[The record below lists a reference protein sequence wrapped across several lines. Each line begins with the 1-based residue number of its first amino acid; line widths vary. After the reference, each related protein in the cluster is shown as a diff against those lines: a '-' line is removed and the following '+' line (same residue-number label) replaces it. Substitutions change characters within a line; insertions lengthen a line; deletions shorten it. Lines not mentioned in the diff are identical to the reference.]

1 MIYIIRTWMLLSVGF
16 IAIQFAFVPFA
27 QAQVAPL
34 TTPTTPAEPVAPLAT
49 LIDVSA
55 RLTGNNRVGEPIYL
69 AVVLKN
75 TTNQAIKLKELR
87 ISIDPSVKGRFAKTT
102 CKVNDGEPVIPANLS
117 LEQQCHFVMKSGAF
131 WSKTG
136 DWRNLFFAAEVPLMV
151 ELVPSKEGL
160 SKARYLPV
168 VRINAGQFAIF
179 AGGLV
184 GALLLA
190 LFLWIERLLIDK
202 NVREAWGRNLL
213 VMGALGL
220 RGGLMAIMA
229 LLLSTTTQGAGSPV
243 SLSVNDFSGG
253 VLVGLFSYP
262 LANWISSTLKLD
274 GVTVFTKPVAAKSKL
289 PAQSPVLPVT
299 VPQVAEKNEKDDVEA
314 KRLGTSVV
322 T

>member
-1 MIYIIRTWMLLSVGF
+1 MALIVGF
-16 IAIQFAFVPFA
+16 IAAPFAFVPFA
-27 QAQVAPL
+27 QAQVTPLAAPSA
-34 TTPTTPAEPVAPLAT
+34 PTEPVAPLVT
-49 LIDVSA
+49 RIDVSA

-75 TTNQAIKLKELR
+75 TTNQAVKLKELR
-87 ISIDPSVKGRFAKTT
+87 ISIDPSVQDRFVEPN
-102 CKVNDGEPVIPANLS
+102 CKVNDGEPAIPANLS

-136 DWRNLFFAAEVPLMV
+136 DWRNLFFAAEVPLAV
-151 ELVPSKEGL
+151 ELEPPKDL
-160 SKARYLPV
+160 PTARYLPV

-179 AGGLV
+179 AGGLA

-190 LFLWIERLLIDK
+190 LFLWIERLLTNK

-262 LANWISSTLKLD
+262 LATWISSTLKLD
-274 GVTVFTKPVAAKSKL
+274 GITVFTKPVNAKSN
-289 PAQSPVLPVT
+289 V
-299 VPQVAEKNEKDDVEA
+299 VAK
-314 KRLGTSVV
+314 
-322 T
+322 